1 MVTVYYQSF
10 LYCRVERLFLKMLG
24 YLISKLTAILLW
36 PFAKLTVE
44 KLTYEEMSSSD
55 SDEWTCDCPSPNIP
69 VIKKTHNLS
78 QALKD
83 IDKKPIK
90 KDKSQTKKEEAQRT
104 KFDVLDEAGRLLTIK
119 TDKEFD
125 DFLDFVGQYPLTY
138 TYTLRRGEELSD
150 SNPQIKLLLSRME
163 RRQDYKIYTAKY
175 DNDNLRC
182 FAVMDPKQKCQHIV
196 YLDK

>member
-1 MVTVYYQSF
+1 MI
-10 LYCRVERLFLKMLG
+10 G

-55 SDEWTCDCPSPNIP
+55 SDEWTCDCAGPDIP
-69 VIKKTHNLS
+69 VIKKTHNLTE
-78 QALKD
+78 ALKGN
-83 IDKKPIK
+83 DKKSMK
-90 KDKSQTKKEEAQRT
+90 KDDLQRT
-104 KFDVLDEAGRLLTIK
+104 KFDVLDEAGRLITIK
-119 TDKEFD
+119 TDKKFD

-150 SNPQIKLLLSRME
+150 SNKQIKLLLSRME
-163 RRQDYKIYTAKY
+163 RRQDFKIYTAKY

-182 FAVMDPKQKCQHIV
+182 FAVMDPKKKCQHIV